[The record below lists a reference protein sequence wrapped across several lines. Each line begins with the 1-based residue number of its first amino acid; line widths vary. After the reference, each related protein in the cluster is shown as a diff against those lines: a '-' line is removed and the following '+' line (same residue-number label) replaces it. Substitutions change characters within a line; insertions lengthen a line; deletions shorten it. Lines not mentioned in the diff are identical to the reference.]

1 MARSRP
7 FLSGTILFS
16 SISPNYE
23 ANLKNELFGCFKYIG
38 IPFSE
43 LYRMPT
49 KDRKFYIR
57 RHNDGIEAAM
67 ERKNDGNRYGG
78 DITHFTDL
86 EQNDVMRKMGR
97 NL

>member
-1 MARSRP
+1 
-7 FLSGTILFS
+7 
-16 SISPNYE
+16 
-23 ANLKNELFGCFKYIG
+23 
-38 IPFSE
+38 
-43 LYRMPT
+43 MPT

-57 RHNDGIEAAM
+57 RHNDGVEAAM

-97 NL
+97 TI